1 MPKNAVPSYESKF
14 FIDEYGLSGIRDWE
28 ASYSVPQQ
36 TINALGAGF
45 VRSVYSGPLQGNLS
59 LTRDMIFNSD
69 PILSY
74 TGDAALSGT
83 LIYDTYLDQGT
94 EKVFGFTEGYLTNY
108 SVSCGVGGTEGGI

>member
-83 LIYDTYLDQGT
+83 LIYEDRKSTRL
-94 EKVFGFTEGYLTNY
+94 N
-108 SVSCGVGGTEGGI
+108 SSH